1 MGHCQRI
8 LPCWDIAVEVF
19 GLDGIILSMQVPSAV
34 GSVLPKSQ
42 ILLLCFVCQTADLRE
57 IINCQRCNEWYHL
70 DCARLAEVLRDLIDK
85 FYCSTCRHDSPNL
98 QTTFKSRCRRGL
110 EHLDPSSREACHKPA
125 RGLLSK
131 YCSDRCGFDNVKQR
145 LHTFAASGGNTDLF
159 WDNVKHAQK
168 PEAVVLSHDPLG
180 SVTLRD
186 QSANKLEPLRAALAE
201 VQRHRSAI
209 ARNDALFLRKCLLKL
224 AIDRASQISQCGF
237 DGRLCW
243 DDEFVADR
251 GSAIIEGY

>member
-1 MGHCQRI
+1 
-8 LPCWDIAVEVF
+8 
-19 GLDGIILSMQVPSAV
+19 
-34 GSVLPKSQ
+34 
-42 ILLLCFVCQTADLRE
+42 
-57 IINCQRCNEWYHL
+57 
-70 DCARLAEVLRDLIDK
+70 
-85 FYCSTCRHDSPNL
+85 SPNL

-131 YCSDRCGFDNVKQR
+131 YCSDWCGFDNVKQR

-180 SVTLRD
+180 SVTLRA
-186 QSANKLEPLRAALAE
+186 QSANKLEPPRAALAE

>member
-1 MGHCQRI
+1 MATTTMLRQ
-8 LPCWDIAVEVF
+8 WVTANVF
-19 GLDGIILSMQVPSAV
+19 CLV
-34 GSVLPKSQ
+34 GTSPLKLLAWMVSYSQ
-42 ILLLCFVCQTADLRE
+42 CT
-57 IINCQRCNEWYHL
+57 
-70 DCARLAEVLRDLIDK
+70 EVLRDLIDK
-85 FYCSTCRHDSPNL
+85 FYCSIYRH
-98 QTTFKSRCRRGL
+98 
-110 EHLDPSSREACHKPA
+110 
-125 RGLLSK
+125 
-131 YCSDRCGFDNVKQR
+131 DRCGFDNVKQR
-145 LHTFAASGGNTDLF
+145 LHTFAASGGNTDMF

-180 SVTLRD
+180 SVTLRA

-251 GSAIIEGY
+251 GSAIIEGSDAECTEQWWCTESPQCVRHQG